1 MAGGGSGGEAKI
13 PDVAILIGSCL
24 VIAAFIMLLWDPSST
39 VEPPEL
45 DVELPPGTSPIGA
58 TWQTFDLN
66 DGDEVSLDL
75 DLVECPGEDDSG
87 NCGLVSVAWV
97 EGHDMPS
104 AEDWQHHELKEGGSL
119 ESQFDVASDGEWTLH
134 LRTDSA
140 IELDMDVEHQWLT
153 PWIALFLGMAI
164 AVWGYWMSQ
173 QQGLSESDT
182 LIVDLSNLSD

>member
-24 VIAAFIMLLWDPSST
+24 VIAAFIMLLWDPTST
-39 VEPPEL
+39 LQPPEPV
-45 DVELPPGTSPIGA
+45 DELPPGTSSTVD

-66 DGDEVSLDL
+66 VGDEVSLDL

-87 NCGLVSVAWV
+87 DCGLVSVAWV
-97 EGHDMPS
+97 EGYDMPS
-104 AEDWQHHELKEGGSL
+104 AEDWQHHELNEGGSL
-119 ESQFDVASDGEWTLH
+119 ESKFEVPSDGEWTLH

-173 QQGLSESDT
+173 QQNLSESDI
-182 LIVDLSNLSD
+182 LIVDSSNLSD